1 MISVWNGEAASFSEE
16 RQRGTLHRFRFLMTM
31 ICCTLTAACSQYGPV
46 LVREG
51 RNDYNIAVR
60 QTSDEQVLLNL
71 VRLRYA
77 DNPFWLEVGSVT
89 TQFNVSR
96 GPNTQLDISEFLDY
110 GWRIG
115 ADVRYSETPTI
126 SYTPVS
132 GEQFVRNILRPM
144 DFDIFL
150 LLANSGWDVDD
161 LLRLT
166 ASRINGLPNAPN
178 AEGSVPRKAPKFEG
192 FNRAAVLLREM
203 QERDVLRFRFQD
215 PGNETRPT
223 MYIKQT
229 ALDWPEVEEFRGLLG
244 LKEKRRL
251 YDLHIIADKPNPDSI
266 GIDFRSLAEI
276 IQFLST
282 SVDVPARDLDAGRAM
297 VTVDENG
304 RRFDW
309 SRVTGDLFDIRSTEE
324 QPEDAAVAVYYRGAW
339 FYIDDTDLTTKNTFR
354 LLNFIGSILAGKTE
368 QKPAPVLTLPVGGG

>member
-1 MISVWNGEAASFSEE
+1 
-16 RQRGTLHRFRFLMTM
+16 MTM
-31 ICCTLTAACSQYGPV
+31 ICCMLTAACSQYGPG

-89 TQFNVSR
+89 TQFSVSR
-96 GPNTQLDISEFLDY
+96 GSNTQLDTSEFLDY

-144 DFDIFL
+144 DFDTFL
-150 LLANSGWDVDD
+150 LMANSGWDVDD

-192 FNRAAVLLREM
+192 FNRATALLREM
-203 QERDVLRFRFQD
+203 QERDVLRFRYQD
-215 PGNETRPT
+215 PSNETRPT
-223 MYIKQT
+223 MYIKET

-309 SRVTGDLFDIRSTEE
+309 SRVTGNLFDIRSTDE

-368 QKPAPVLTLPVGGG
+368 QKPAPVLTLPVSGG